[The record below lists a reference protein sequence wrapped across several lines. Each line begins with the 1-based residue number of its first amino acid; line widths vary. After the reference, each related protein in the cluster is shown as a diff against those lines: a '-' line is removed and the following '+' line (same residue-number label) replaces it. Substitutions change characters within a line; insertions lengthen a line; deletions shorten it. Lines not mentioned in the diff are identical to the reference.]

1 MINTEIVFNVE
12 DNIWIAEWEEKI
24 LEVTPMGNDYII
36 KIDEDIIHHGADI
49 ITLLDIIADITGKTP
64 LFKTENVES
73 ALYH

>member
-36 KIDEDIIHHGADI
+36 KIDEDIIHHGADVT
-49 ITLLDIIADITGKTP
+49 TLLDIIVDITGKTP